1 MKKLGKLKV
10 NPEKIMG
17 NEELKVIKGGY
28 SGVCGGGVLTW
39 WIKVWYV
46 GFLLF
51 EGYACGTQDYIK
63 STYPM
68 PSYSVD
74 FTGPF

>member
-1 MKKLGKLKV
+1 MKV
-10 NPEKIMG
+10 NPETIMD
-17 NEELKVIKGGY
+17 NEELKFIRGGY
-28 SGVCGGGVLTW
+28 GGVSPCGGGVLTW

-46 GFLLF
+46 GILLF

-68 PSYSVD
+68 PNYSVD
-74 FTGPF
+74 FMGPF